1 MWLAKQSV
9 IPICKHIKWFVSRKL
24 VRNCVQKVVESIV
37 AKLDNL
43 QTKIFVSQII
53 KLKYIS
59 EFVIQMYPHT
69 NLK

>member
-1 MWLAKQSV
+1 M
-9 IPICKHIKWFVSRKL
+9 I
-24 VRNCVQKVVESIV
+24 CVQKVVESIV
-37 AKLDNL
+37 VELDNL